1 MRQLYIDGE
10 WVDADASTGIEVTS
24 PVTGKV
30 LGTVPTANA
39 TDVDAVVTA
48 ASRAQDELE
57 ATTQVTDVINERR
70 SRLT

>member
-24 PVTGKV
+24 PVTGEV
-30 LGTVPTANA
+30 LDTVPAANA
-39 TDVDAVVTA
+39 TDVDAAVAA